1 MVLFVHCLFLKKYKT
16 MSILIF
22 GDSITWGAYDPE
34 QGGWATR
41 LRNYFENK
49 DNDVG
54 VYNLGISGDTTADL
68 LERIEVEAKSREPN
82 LIIFAIGIND
92 AQFIHSTNGLRVS
105 LDEFQQN
112 LAKLLS
118 IAKKFTDKIVFV
130 GLTRVDESKTTPISW
145 NTDKS
150 YTNENIKRLDNAIEK
165 FCEDNKLKFISM
177 ESVVGNDDLI
187 DGLHPNTQGH
197 TKIFN
202 RMKSEV
208 ESIL

>member
-1 MVLFVHCLFLKKYKT
+1 MN
-16 MSILIF
+16 ILIF

-41 LRNYFENK
+41 LRNYFEEK
-49 DNDVG
+49 DNDID

-68 LERIEVEAKSREPN
+68 LVRIEVEAKSREPN

-92 AQFIHSTNGLRVS
+92 AQFIHSTNGSRVS

-130 GLTRVDESKTTPISW
+130 GLTKVDESKTTPIPW

-150 YTNENIKRLDNAIEK
+150 YTNENIERLDKAIKK

-177 ESVVGNDDLI
+177 DGVVGNDDLI
-187 DGLHPNTQGH
+187 DGLHPNTKGH
-197 TKIFN
+197 VKIFS
-202 RMKSEV
+202 RMKTEV
-208 ESIL
+208 ESIQ

>member
-1 MVLFVHCLFLKKYKT
+1 MN
-16 MSILIF
+16 ILIF

-41 LRNYFENK
+41 LRNYFEEK
-49 DNDVG
+49 DNDID

-118 IAKKFTDKIVFV
+118 IAKKFTDKVVFV
-130 GLTRVDESKTTPISW
+130 GLTRVDESKTTPIPW

-150 YTNENIKRLDNAIEK
+150 YTNENIKRLDNAIKK
-165 FCEDNKLKFISM
+165 FCEDNKLKFIPM

-187 DGLHPNTQGH
+187 DGLHPNIRGH
-197 TKIFN
+197 IKMFE
-202 RMKSEV
+202 RMKSEIKV
-208 ESIL
+208 

>member
-1 MVLFVHCLFLKKYKT
+1 MN
-16 MSILIF
+16 ILIF

-41 LRNYFENK
+41 LRNYFEAK
-49 DNDVG
+49 DNDTD
-54 VYNLGISGDTTADL
+54 VYNLGVSGDTTADL
-68 LERIEVEAKSREPN
+68 LNRIEIEVKSREPD

-92 AQFIHSTNGLRVS
+92 AQFIHSTNGLHVS

-118 IAKKFTDKIVFV
+118 VAKKFTDKVVFV
-130 GLTRVDESKTTPISW
+130 GLTKVDESKTTPIPW

-150 YTNENIKRLDNAIEK
+150 YTNENIERLDNAIKK
-165 FCEDNKLKFISM
+165 FCEDKKLKFITM
-177 ESVVGNDDLI
+177 DSVVGNDDLI
-187 DGLHPNTQGH
+187 DGLHPNTKGH
-197 TKIFN
+197 IKIFN

>member
-1 MVLFVHCLFLKKYKT
+1 MN
-16 MSILIF
+16 ILIF

-34 QGGWATR
+34 QGGWVTR
-41 LRNYFENK
+41 LRNYFEAK
-49 DNDVG
+49 DNDTD
-54 VYNLGISGDTTADL
+54 VYNLGISGDATADL
-68 LERIEVEAKSREPN
+68 LNRVEVEAKSREPN

-105 LDEFQQN
+105 PDEFQQN
-112 LAKLLS
+112 LAKLLA
-118 IAKKFTDKIVFV
+118 IAKKFTDKVVFV
-130 GLTRVDESKTTPISW
+130 GLSKVDESKTTPIPW

-150 YTNENIKRLDNAIEK
+150 YTNENIERLDNAIKK
-165 FCEDNKLKFISM
+165 FCEDNKLKFIPM

-197 TKIFN
+197 IKIFN
-202 RMKSEV
+202 QMKSEV

>member
-1 MVLFVHCLFLKKYKT
+1 M
-16 MSILIF
+16 
-22 GDSITWGAYDPE
+22 
-34 QGGWATR
+34 
-41 LRNYFENK
+41 
-49 DNDVG
+49 
-54 VYNLGISGDTTADL
+54 LG
-68 LERIEVEAKSREPN
+68 RIEIEAKSREPN

-112 LAKLLS
+112 LSKLLA
-118 IAKKFTDKIVFV
+118 IAKKFTGKIVFV
-130 GLTRVDESKTTPISW
+130 GLTKVDELKTTPCPW
-145 NTDKS
+145 KPDKS
-150 YTNENIKRLDNAIEK
+150 YFNENIKRLDNAIEK

-187 DGLHPNTQGH
+187 DGFHPNTKGH
-197 TKIFN
+197 KKIFN

>member
-1 MVLFVHCLFLKKYKT
+1 MN
-16 MSILIF
+16 ILIF

-41 LRNYFENK
+41 LRNYFEEQ
-49 DNDVG
+49 DNDVDI
-54 VYNLGISGDTTADL
+54 YNLGISGDVTADL
-68 LERIEVEAKSREPN
+68 LNRIEVEAKSREPN

-92 AQFIHSTNGLRVS
+92 AQFTYSTNGLRVS

-112 LAKLLS
+112 LAKLLF

-130 GLTRVDESKTTPISW
+130 GLTKVDESKTTPIPW

-150 YTNENIKRLDNAIEK
+150 YTNENIKRLDNAVKK
-165 FCEDNKLKFISM
+165 FCEENKLKFIPM
-177 ESVVGNDDLI
+177 DSVVGNDDLI
-187 DGLHPNTQGH
+187 DGLHPNTKGH
-197 TKIFN
+197 IKIFN

-208 ESIL
+208 ELIL

>member
-1 MVLFVHCLFLKKYKT
+1 MN
-16 MSILIF
+16 ILIF

-41 LRNYFENK
+41 LRNYFEEK
-49 DNDVG
+49 DNDID

-92 AQFIHSTNGLRVS
+92 AQFIYSTNGLRVS
-105 LDEFQQN
+105 LDEFHQN

-118 IAKKFTDKIVFV
+118 VAKKFTDKVVFV
-130 GLTRVDESKTTPISW
+130 GLTKVDESKTTPIPW

-187 DGLHPNTQGH
+187 DGLHPNTVGH
-197 TKIFN
+197 VKMFE
-202 RMKSEV
+202 RMKSE
-208 ESIL
+208 IK